1 MDTKYTIKELKV
13 FKEDGYWYMSAV
25 VETETF
31 SKVEEVR
38 IPKIVLTSENTKMGI
53 FEEHGMFL
61 ALRKVDL
68 GFGPLR
74 LERVYDLE
82 SKANV
87 DYVVK
92 LIKEKTHEMTIEEI
106 EKKLGYKV
114 KIVSDK
120 K

>member
-38 IPKIVLTSENTKMGI
+38 IPKIVLTSENTKMRI
-53 FEEHGMFL
+53 FEEGGMFFS
-61 ALRKVDL
+61 LRRVDL

-74 LERVYDLE
+74 LEPVYDLE
-82 SKANV
+82 SNAKV
-87 DYVVK
+87 DFVVK
-92 LIKEKTHEMTIEEI
+92 LIKEKTHELTIEEI

-114 KIVSDK
+114 KIIAK

>member
-38 IPKIVLTSENTKMGI
+38 IPKILLTSENTQMGI
-53 FEEHGMFL
+53 FEEGSMFFPIQ
-61 ALRKVDL
+61 RVDL
-68 GFGPLR
+68 GFGPLT
-74 LERVYDLE
+74 LE
-82 SKANV
+82 STYDPRSKSRV
-87 DYVVK
+87 GFTVE

-114 KIVSDK
+114 KIVSK